1 MSTERPDRRAF
12 LKRGAAVA
20 GGLSLGGAEALG
32 GQTAPP
38 EHQVPPQVQQVPDHE
53 SPELV
58 AYGVRSQRVTSVRI
72 AHPPGGRPS
81 PDEFGL
87 TFHIATP
94 LQDQMGAITP
104 SSLHYVGTTRG

>member
-1 MSTERPDRRAF
+1 MATERPNRRAF

-38 EHQVPPQVQQVPDHE
+38 DQQAQQVPQVPDHE

-58 AYGVRSQRVTSVRI
+58 AYGVRSHRVT
-72 AHPPGGRPS
+72 
-81 PDEFGL
+81 
-87 TFHIATP
+87 
-94 LQDQMGAITP
+94 
-104 SSLHYVGTTRG
+104 